1 MFSYSK
7 KITFLMFFVGVL
19 SLISCTS
26 NSKKRERTS
35 TSSTVVHQ
43 AKPKKLEDMLIES
56 KDSCGT
62 RVAVSKFMDAIV
74 LSNIMNLELHD
85 AGTDWNFHFANSTI
99 KQLLD
104 GEADLTMMVWEYHNN
119 PTIEKEH
126 PSLKFISSISTN
138 AREGFVVP
146 EYTGVLSINE
156 VKKNLD
162 SFVDTI
168 YVLKGLYDIRMETEQ
183 IVKTYNLPMT
193 IKLCDEQQL
202 LSDMVRL
209 YKNKKGFIASGWYPS
224 LMFGLMDLNMIDR
237 PDKKASERVDIN
249 IYATKKWYD
258 SHKKEAAM
266 LKKIRL
272 DSEFYSMALDVM
284 MKNRNDLAKASKIIY
299 RTKGAQLKA
308 MVQR

>member
-1 MFSYSK
+1 
-7 KITFLMFFVGVL
+7 
-19 SLISCTS
+19 
-26 NSKKRERTS
+26 
-35 TSSTVVHQ
+35 
-43 AKPKKLEDMLIES
+43 
-56 KDSCGT
+56 
-62 RVAVSKFMDAIV
+62 
-74 LSNIMNLELHD
+74 
-85 AGTDWNFHFANSTI
+85 
-99 KQLLD
+99 
-104 GEADLTMMVWEYHNN
+104 
-119 PTIEKEH
+119 
-126 PSLKFISSISTN
+126 
-138 AREGFVVP
+138 
-146 EYTGVLSINE
+146 
-156 VKKNLD
+156 
-162 SFVDTI
+162 
-168 YVLKGLYDIRMETEQ
+168 
-183 IVKTYNLPMT
+183 MT